1 MNMEQMQ
8 LVRNSLVHV
17 RPIADEIA
25 ESFYSHLFEIA
36 PHLRKLFTGNM
47 RTQGAMLMTSLE
59 LAVSSLDD
67 MESIRPAVQAL
78 GERHMSYGVKKEY
91 YPYAKESFLWALEKH
106 LKNEF
111 TPTLKSAWS
120 EAFDTL
126 IETMISA
133 ADN

>member
-8 LVRNSLVHV
+8 LVRNSLVQV
-17 RPIADEIA
+17 RPSADEIA
-25 ESFYSHLFEIA
+25 ESFYAHLFEIA

-47 RTQGAMLMTSLE
+47 KTQGAMLMTSLE

-67 MESIRPAVQAL
+67 MESILPAVQAL

-91 YPYAKESFLWALEKH
+91 YQYAKVSFLWALEKH
-106 LKNEF
+106 LKDEF
-111 TPTLKSAWS
+111 TPTVKNAWS

-126 IETMISA
+126 IGVMTSA
-133 ADN
+133 AEH